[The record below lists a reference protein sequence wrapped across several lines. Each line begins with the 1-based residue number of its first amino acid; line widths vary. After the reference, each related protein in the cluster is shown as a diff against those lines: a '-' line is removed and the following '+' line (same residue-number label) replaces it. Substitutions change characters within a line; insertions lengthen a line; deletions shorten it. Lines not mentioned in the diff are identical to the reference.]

1 MTLRQRYSRYIGD
14 RAFYK
19 ALLGILVPVVLQNSL
34 TNLVS
39 LLDNIMIGSV
49 GTEQMSGISIVNQ
62 LINVFNICVYGALSG
77 ASIFTVQFIGS
88 KDLEGVRHTF
98 RFKMF
103 AVFAALA
110 LGIGIFTV
118 YGETLISLY
127 LHEGGDTGDLAATL
141 VYGKEY
147 LAIMLWGLIPFV
159 VQQAYAST
167 MREVGETVLPMK
179 AGIVAIFV
187 NLVLN
192 YLLIF
197 GKFGFPVMGVRGAAL
212 ATVLSRFVETSIIVV
227 WAHTHKKKLP
237 FIEHVYRSL
246 RVPLKLVGQ
255 ILLRGYP
262 LLINEFLWAAAMA
275 LISQSF
281 SIRGLA
287 AVASMNINTTIANLF
302 NVVWLSMGTVV
313 AIMIGRP
320 LGANDFDEA
329 RETLRQTIAFSVVVS
344 TVIALILAVLSPLF
358 PMLYNTTQE
367 VRDIATRLL
376 LVVASIAPVKA
387 FTHACYYAIRA
398 GGRTWITFL
407 FDSAYLWILSLPIA
421 RLLVT
426 FTDLPIVPI
435 YAASTYADLAKG
447 VFGYILIKKE
457 IWINNLVSDKN

>member
-127 LHEGGDTGDLAATL
+127 LHEGGDTGDLVATL

-320 LGANDFDEA
+320 LGANDFDKA

-344 TVIALILAVLSPLF
+344 TVIALILAVLSPLSSPCCTTPRRRCAISPPGSF
-358 PMLYNTTQE
+358 WWSRPSRRSRRSRMPAILLSARAAEHGSPSCLTARICGFSVCPSPACWSPSPTCPSCRSTRPAPMLIWPRAY
-367 VRDIATRLL
+367 
-376 LVVASIAPVKA
+376 S
-387 FTHACYYAIRA
+387 AI
-398 GGRTWITFL
+398 F
-407 FDSAYLWILSLPIA
+407 
-421 RLLVT
+421 
-426 FTDLPIVPI
+426 
-435 YAASTYADLAKG
+435 
-447 VFGYILIKKE
+447 
-457 IWINNLVSDKN
+457 